1 MRYMIKRIRSSYWK
15 PGTDYL
21 EAVSK
26 SVEKIVEDRDVIVVS
41 EKAVSTS
48 KGNLVDESKIKAGT
62 FSKVIAKYWMR
73 YLWGYFLGRIC
84 HLKAESILHL
94 RNYPLEEGARHKQL
108 TLRRAGLLQALKH
121 GSEGGMDTSNL
132 PYAYACLILENP
144 TDDAQKILE
153 KVRASTGK
161 SITVIISDSDLTFTF
176 HGLHLSTR
184 GTSVEGI
191 IPFGGA
197 LSFIAGRTLKL
208 KQRATPVA
216 IAGPVG
222 VEEALELSEIAH
234 HKRGYGA
241 GRTVWDALTRFHA
254 KFGEVTWKMLEKVDH
269 YPIVIV
275 RRA

>member
-1 MRYMIKRIRSSYWK
+1 MRYMVKRIRSSYWK

-21 EAVSK
+21 ESVSK
-26 SVEKIVEDRDVIVVS
+26 SVEKIVEERDILVVS

-48 KGNLVDESKIKAGT
+48 EGNIVDESKVKASIA
-62 FSKVIAKYWMR
+62 SKVIAKYWMR
-73 YLWGYFLGRIC
+73 YLWGCFFGRIC
-84 HLKAESILHL
+84 RFKTESILHL

-108 TLRRAGLLQALKH
+108 ALVRAGLLQALKH
-121 GSEGGMDTSNL
+121 GSEGGIDTSNL
-132 PYAYACLILENP
+132 PYAYACLPLENP
-144 TDDAQKILE
+144 TGDAQRILK

-161 SITVIISDSDLTFTF
+161 NVTVIISDSDLTFTF

-216 IAGPVG
+216 IAGNVS
-222 VEEALELSEIAH
+222 VEEALELSEIADR
-234 HKRGYGA
+234 KRGYGA
-241 GRTVWDALTRFHA
+241 GRTVWDASTRFHA
-254 KFGEVTWKMLEKVDH
+254 KVNEVTWKMLEKISH
-269 YPIVIV
+269 YPIVIA
-275 RRA
+275 RRV